1 MCLEGVCVWMVS
13 GRCPEGVLKLCF
25 EVSEKCLEGILKAFG
40 RGLNGILK
48 VSESCQ
54 ESVLKVS
61 GGRQVGT
68 GQVLPGQVWTGRF
81 RTG

>member
-1 MCLEGVCVWMVS
+1 M
-13 GRCPEGVLKLCF
+13 CF

-54 ESVLKVS
+54 ESVLNVS
-61 GGRQVGT
+61 GGHV
-68 GQVLPGQVWTGRF
+68 GQVKFDRVKLGQVHSGQVELVQSS
-81 RTG
+81 